1 MLVLRPATGELRA
14 LALTDLLFT
23 QALPAIDSA
32 NPDSAARQLIAWLA
46 AFAPPASAG
55 EKPVWESLRRITAAK
70 KLPVAVQAALEKLGS
85 ERLLARL
92 VDLSDELP
100 FLFQEDNGAVRL
112 VKLAELVDGKAVELG
127 LEAKGSKK
135 LSGSDGPAFVVSGHA
150 ALGLELRVRSP
161 AEVEKDFGL
170 ALRPA
175 HAALVLKAA
184 GELGGGA
191 EWTAGPIAFGLS
203 AQASRGLAAVADF
216 PADKSSVSA
225 LHALASRLPT
235 DLSPA
240 ALHGALAAPGH
251 DGPALIQIDR
261 ARGMTMTLGG
271 EASAGFVDLR
281 IAHAGRKPFPIE
293 DTVAASLS
301 LTVRHQ
307 DSAQRRLRIRRDA
320 SGGLRLESHTVS
332 STERDVDLSL
342 GAGVSIEGWDKV
354 AAALVEANLPD
365 AQALIDELRTKGL
378 LTPGTLL
385 QAELGKALSKHVP
398 KPMAALLT
406 GESDAKAASK
416 ALLAQVVARLD
427 ARLAPW
433 QAVSQQRLD
442 ALVIALADS
451 LLPKHYDSERQALVD
466 RLHKVLSEFDLI
478 ATARQHLTDAAT
490 EWAGQLSKEVLEAF
504 AAVGTAVKN
513 VATKANALAEHILTV
528 LTRYEAFRG
537 KLLGAAEQAAKLK
550 FGIAIEQAR
559 RVRASDALDYA
570 LVIPA
575 TALTSD
581 EARADFAAWLNGRPF
596 RDQERPFGVAQD
608 QDWRATSERSGSV
621 STAIRFDL
629 VLGNASTRELLET
642 STRIEVGPG
651 GVLCARTRASASKE
665 YALSWTKEKVSAS
678 AQALFDAL
686 AAAEPMTAFS
696 LDLAFED
703 GRFEKRELVSI
714 LASIDRAGEGLLE
727 EAVKERLQSQWE
739 ALFAA
744 DGRKAP
750 KAALRLA
757 MALGS
762 DGRRRLRKLTEDP
775 DELKRALVRAMVAAT
790 YGRPGFDLVVACK
803 TLGRGA
809 DPVAAFLQEWDL
821 FSRNRKEKDI
831 DYITGVKS
839 GRGGDAYHAGRAVQ
853 RAIRPLNGLFG
864 ALSLANNW
872 PDAKARHQK
881 IGTQVASQHKD
892 KAPPYQALLASR
904 QLADELDRAGAA
916 FAEALGDSLT
926 AADTLIDVN
935 ANAPIASLFVMVFLA
950 RECGAELTGELVALP

>member
-1 MLVLRPATGELRA
+1 MLVLRPAAGELRA
-14 LALTDLLFT
+14 LALADLLLT
-23 QALPAIDSA
+23 QALAAIDPA
-32 NPDSAARQLIAWLA
+32 DPESAARQLIAWLA
-46 AFAPPASAG
+46 TLAPPASAG
-55 EKPVWESLRRITAAK
+55 EKPVWELLRRITEATT
-70 KLPVAVQAALEKLGS
+70 LPDAVRASLEQLGS

-100 FLFQEDNGAVRL
+100 FLFEEDNGAVRL
-112 VKLAELVDGKAVELG
+112 VKLAELVDGEAVELG
-127 LEAKGSKK
+127 LEAQGSKK

-161 AEVEKDFGL
+161 AAVEKDFGL

-175 HAALVLKAA
+175 HAALVLEAA
-184 GELGGGA
+184 GEIGGGA

-203 AQASRGLAAVADF
+203 AEASRGIAAVADF
-216 PADKSSVSA
+216 PADRTSVGA
-225 LHALASRLPT
+225 LRALAGRLPA

-240 ALHGALAAPGH
+240 ALHAALTAPGH
-251 DGPALIQIDR
+251 DGLALIQIDR

-281 IAHAGRKPFPIE
+281 TVHAGRKPFPI
-293 DTVAASLS
+293 TASAAASLS

-320 SGGLRLESHTVS
+320 SGGLRLESRTLA
-332 STERDVDLSL
+332 STERNVDLSL
-342 GAGVSIEGWDKV
+342 GAGVTIEGWDKV
-354 AAALVEANLPD
+354 AAALVDANLPD
-365 AQALIDELRTKGL
+365 AQALIDKLRTKGL

-406 GESDAKAASK
+406 GESDAKAASE
-416 ALLAQVVARLD
+416 ALLAQIVARLD

-451 LLPKHYDSERQALVD
+451 LLPKGFDSERQVLIDHLDQAL
-466 RLHKVLSEFDLI
+466 SAFDLI
-478 ATARQHLTDAAT
+478 GTARQHLSDAAT

-513 VATKANALAEHILTV
+513 VATQADALAERILTV

-550 FGIAIEQAR
+550 FGIAIEHAR
-559 RVRASDALDYA
+559 RVRASDALDYT

-575 TALTSD
+575 SALASD
-581 EARADFAAWLNGRPF
+581 EARADFAAWLSGRPF
-596 RDQERPFGVAQD
+596 RDQDRPFGVAQD
-608 QDWRATSERSGSV
+608 QDWRATSERSRSV

-651 GVLCARTRASASKE
+651 GVLCARTKASASKE
-665 YALSWTKEKVSAS
+665 YALSWTKEKVGAS

-686 AAAEPMTAFS
+686 VSADPMTAFS
-696 LDLAFED
+696 LDLEFED
-703 GRFEKRELVSI
+703 GRFERRELESI
-714 LASIDRAGEGLLE
+714 FASVDRAGQALLE
-727 EAVKERLQSQWE
+727 ESVKERLQSQWE

-744 DGRKAP
+744 NGRKAP

-757 MALGS
+757 MALAN
-762 DGRRRLRKLTEDP
+762 DGRRRLRELAQKP

-790 YGRPGFDLVVACK
+790 RGRPGFDLVTACQRLE
-803 TLGRGA
+803 LGD
-809 DPVAAFLQEWDL
+809 DPGQAFLDHWPR
-821 FSRNRKEKDI
+821 FSKNWHSKNVVA
-831 DYITGVKS
+831 ITRRPATKGS
-839 GRGGDAYHAGRAVQ
+839 RLYRAGEAIQ
-853 RAIRPLNGLFG
+853 RAIRPLDGLFE
-864 ALSLANNW
+864 ALRLADNW
-872 PDAKARHQK
+872 PDANALHQQ
-881 IGTQVASQHKD
+881 IRDAVAAQHKG
-892 KAPPYQALLASR
+892 KTPPHQALIVSR
-904 QLADELDRAGAA
+904 RLADELDRAGAA
-916 FAEALGDSLT
+916 FANALGDSLT
-926 AADTLIDVN
+926 PADTLIDLQT
-935 ANAPIASLFVMVFLA
+935 NAPVATLFVMVFLA
-950 RECGAELTGELVALP
+950 RECGAGLTGELVALP

>member
-1 MLVLRPATGELRA
+1 MLVLRPAAGELRA
-14 LALTDLLFT
+14 LAFTDLLLT
-23 QALPAIDSA
+23 QALAAIDPA
-32 NPDSAARQLIAWLA
+32 NPESAARQLIAWLA
-46 AFAPPASAG
+46 TLAPPASAG
-55 EKPVWESLRRITAAK
+55 EKPVWELLRRITEATT
-70 KLPVAVQAALEKLGS
+70 LPDAVRASLEQLGR

-112 VKLAELVDGKAVELG
+112 VKLAELVDGEAVELG
-127 LEAKGSKK
+127 LEAQGSKK

-161 AEVEKDFGL
+161 AAVEKDFGL

-175 HAALVLKAA
+175 HAALVLEAA
-184 GELGGGA
+184 GEIGGGA

-203 AQASRGLAAVADF
+203 AEASRGLAAVADF

-225 LHALASRLPT
+225 LQALAGRLPT
-235 DLSPA
+235 ELSPA
-240 ALHGALAAPGH
+240 ALHAALTAPGH
-251 DGPALIQIDR
+251 DGLALIQIDR

-281 IAHAGRKPFPIE
+281 TVHAGRKPFPIK

-320 SGGLRLESHTVS
+320 SGGLRLESRTLA
-332 STERDVDLSL
+332 STERNVDLSL
-342 GAGVSIEGWDKV
+342 GAGVTIEGWDKV
-354 AAALVEANLPD
+354 AAALVDANLPD
-365 AQALIDELRTKGL
+365 AQALIDKLRTKGL

-406 GESDAKAASK
+406 GESDAKAASE
-416 ALLAQVVARLD
+416 ALLAQIVARLD

-451 LLPKHYDSERQALVD
+451 LLPKGFDSERQVLIDQLNKAL
-466 RLHKVLSEFDLI
+466 SAFNLI
-478 ATARQHLTDAAT
+478 ATARQHLSDAAT
-490 EWAGQLSKEVLEAF
+490 EWAGQLSKEELEAF

-513 VATKANALAEHILTV
+513 VATQADALAERILTV

-550 FGIAIEQAR
+550 FGIAIEHAR
-559 RVRASDALDYA
+559 RVRASDALDYT

-575 TALTSD
+575 SAVTSD
-581 EARADFAAWLNGRPF
+581 EARADFAAWLSGRPF
-596 RDQERPFGVAQD
+596 RDQDRPFGVAQD
-608 QDWRATSERSGSV
+608 QDWRATSERSRSV

-651 GVLCARTRASASKE
+651 GVLCARTKASASKE

-686 AAAEPMTAFS
+686 VSADPMTAFS
-696 LDLAFED
+696 LDLEFED
-703 GRFEKRELVSI
+703 GRFEDDELESI
-714 LASIDRAGEGLLE
+714 LASIDRAGSELLPR
-727 EAVKERLQSQWE
+727 AVKDRLWSQWE
-739 ALFAA
+739 TLFAA
-744 DGRKAP
+744 NGRKSP
-750 KAALRLA
+750 KAALCLA
-757 MALGS
+757 MTLDDEA
-762 DGRRRLRKLTEDP
+762 RRRLRTLAAQP
-775 DELKRALVRAMVAAT
+775 DALKRALVRAMVASSR
-790 YGRPGFDLVVACK
+790 GRPGFDLVRACE
-803 TLGRGA
+803 TLGLKKG
-809 DPVAAFLQEWDL
+809 PSAALLKDWNL
-821 FSRNRKEKDI
+821 YYLNRHSSDI
-831 DYITGVKS
+831 DFLTKLSS
-839 GRGGDAYHAGRAVQ
+839 GRGGDAYHAARAIQ
-853 RAIRPLNGLFG
+853 RAIRPLNGLFK
-864 ALSLANNW
+864 ALECAAGW
-872 PDAKARHQK
+872 PDARARLRTIQA
-881 IGTQVASQHKD
+881 TVAAQHKD
-892 KAPPYQALLASR
+892 KAPPMQALIASR
-904 QLADELDRAGAA
+904 QLADELDHAGLE
-916 FAEALGDSLT
+916 FASHLGDSLA
-926 AADTLIDVN
+926 AADALVDLQT
-935 ANAPIASLFVMVFLA
+935 NAPVATLFVMVFLA
-950 RECGAELTGELVALP
+950 RECGAGLTGELVAMP